1 MGAFRQRSCDN
12 WVLATD
18 RELVEATRQG
28 KMDAYAE
35 LWIRYENAAL
45 KLCHSLTQSN
55 VDDIVSE
62 SFARI
67 LHHLRAGKGPHTNFR
82 AYLFT
87 TVRTLII
94 DASRARSA
102 DAVLIGDPER
112 LDALAGAT
120 RTHEPC
126 DVADVAKSSWDSL
139 DALDRSVV
147 WASAVQGYST
157 SEIGVKLGIPTPKA
171 SVWLHRARKRL
182 RTAFLTAHIPATDD
196 PVCAAYRR
204 RFAPYLQGKC
214 SKPRRTELAG
224 HVAACSPCADAFAAA
239 RHVYVRMALAK
250 PRRAGTHRRDG
261 QIDGVPERPL
271 G

>member
-1 MGAFRQRSCDN
+1 
-12 WVLATD
+12 
-18 RELVEATRQG
+18 
-28 KMDAYAE
+28 MDAYAE

-45 KLCHSLTQSN
+45 KLCRSLTQRN

-62 SFARI
+62 SFTRI

-87 TVRTLII
+87 TVRALII
-94 DASRARSA
+94 DGSRARSA
-102 DAVLIGDPER
+102 DTVLIGDPEQ
-112 LDALAGAT
+112 LDALAGTT
-120 RTHEPC
+120 RTHVPC
-126 DVADVAKSSWDSL
+126 AVADLAKSAWDSL
-139 DALDRSVV
+139 DAFDQSVV

-157 SEIGVKLGIPTPKA
+157 SEIGMKLGIPTPKA

-196 PVCAAYRR
+196 SVCAVYRR
-204 RFAPYLQGKC
+204 RFALYLQGKC
-214 SKPRRTELAG
+214 SAPRRTELAG

-239 RHVYVRMALAK
+239 RHVYLRMALAK
-250 PRRAGTHRRDG
+250 PRRAGAHRRDG
-261 QIDGVPERPL
+261 QTDGVPEWPE